1 MLKLSNINE
10 NNNDNNLKKNN
21 IESKKLKSNKINKTK
36 KNSTNIKIQTDIIKN
51 ILALK
56 NDIFKIYRLFRKNKF
71 LEINKI
77 NITEL
82 SNSHNNLETILMK
95 NIDILN
101 YQLDIGKKFILYA
114 TNFINISNELI
125 NSINNSKIKE
135 DIYIKANIE
144 TIKSKDLY
152 NQRLQLHEL
161 AKTTLPKS
169 KALCISSL
177 IVNEYKNKYDLDNNN
192 LIICKTNAINSINLL
207 RKQIIIA
214 NDNCQTQ
221 IIRMM
226 KRL

>member
-1 MLKLSNINE
+1 MIYLKYIDYLE
-10 NNNDNNLKKNN
+10 
-21 IESKKLKSNKINKTK
+21 
-36 KNSTNIKIQTDIIKN
+36 
-51 ILALK
+51 
-56 NDIFKIYRLFRKNKF
+56 KNKF

>member
-10 NNNDNNLKKNN
+10 NNHDNNLKKTN

-82 SNSHNNLETILMK
+82 SNSHNNLEAILMK

-177 IVNEYKNKYDLDNNN
+177 VVNEYKNKYDLDNNN

>member
-10 NNNDNNLKKNN
+10 KNN
-21 IESKKLKSNKINKTK
+21 IDSKKLKSNKINKTK
-36 KNSTNIKIQTDIIKN
+36 KNSNNIKIQTDIIKN

-82 SNSHNNLETILMK
+82 SNSHNNLESILMK

-101 YQLDIGKKFILYA
+101 YQQDIGKKFILYA

-135 DIYIKANIE
+135 DIYIKANIK

>member
-10 NNNDNNLKKNN
+10 NNNDINLKKTN
-21 IESKKLKSNKINKTK
+21 IESKKIKSNKINKTK

>member
-1 MLKLSNINE
+1 
-10 NNNDNNLKKNN
+10 
-21 IESKKLKSNKINKTK
+21 
-36 KNSTNIKIQTDIIKN
+36 
-51 ILALK
+51 
-56 NDIFKIYRLFRKNKF
+56 
-71 LEINKI
+71 
-77 NITEL
+77 
-82 SNSHNNLETILMK
+82 MK

-161 AKTTLPKS
+161 AKATLPKS

>member
-10 NNNDNNLKKNN
+10 NNHDNNLKKTN

-95 NIDILN
+95 NINILN

-177 IVNEYKNKYDLDNNN
+177 IVNEYKNIYDLDNNN

>member
-10 NNNDNNLKKNN
+10 KNN
-21 IESKKLKSNKINKTK
+21 IESKKLKSNKINRTK

-82 SNSHNNLETILMK
+82 SNSHNNLESILMK

-101 YQLDIGKKFILYA
+101 YQHEIGKKFILYA

>member
-10 NNNDNNLKKNN
+10 KNN
-21 IESKKLKSNKINKTK
+21 IEIKKLKSNKINRTK

-82 SNSHNNLETILMK
+82 SNSHNNLESILMK

-101 YQLDIGKKFILYA
+101 YQHEIGKKFILYA